1 MATTQTR
8 WQIAGD
14 YFENCNCKVVCPC
27 LLSPNQPL
35 TSRTTEGACEVA
47 YPFHINSG
55 SYGNITLDRLNV
67 PMIARTPRPMPE
79 GNWSVALYLAVR
91 VSVPQRRALAGII

>member
-8 WQIAGD
+8 WQIEGE

-35 TSRTTEGACEVA
+35 TSRPTEGACEFA
-47 YPFHINSG
+47 MAFHIKEAAE
-55 SYGNITLDRLNV
+55 D
-67 PMIARTPRPMPE
+67 AWPR
-79 GNWSVALYLAVR
+79 AVNFLR
-91 VSVPQRRALAGII
+91 EHLR